1 MKLHNVDLA
10 PLHNGFEFLIA
21 RMMQDFMHSMQAAG
35 LSGPQIH
42 VLLYIY
48 HAGECTLSEI
58 SELAGSSRPAA
69 SQLVER
75 LVQQELVERTEDPI
89 DRRNKRLKLT
99 RLGLGLIRKSMSK
112 NSFLQKLWDQLDE
125 GQRLT
130 VHTALG
136 YLLEAGRH
144 IPSAHKRKLPKRE

>member
-1 MKLHNVDLA
+1 MKLHNVDGV
-10 PLHNGFEFLIA
+10 PLHAGFEFLLA
-21 RMMQDFMHSMQAAG
+21 RMIHDFMHSMHAAG

-42 VLLYIY
+42 ALLYIY
-48 HAGECTLSEI
+48 HAGECTMSEI

-89 DRRNKRLKLT
+89 DRRHKRLKLT
-99 RLGLGLIRKSMSK
+99 RAGLGLIQKSMTR
-112 NSFLQKLWDQLDE
+112 NSFLQKLWDQLDD

-130 VHTALG
+130 VQAAFG
-136 YLLEAGRH
+136 YLLEAGKH
-144 IPSAHKRKLPKRE
+144 ISSANKRKLAKHG